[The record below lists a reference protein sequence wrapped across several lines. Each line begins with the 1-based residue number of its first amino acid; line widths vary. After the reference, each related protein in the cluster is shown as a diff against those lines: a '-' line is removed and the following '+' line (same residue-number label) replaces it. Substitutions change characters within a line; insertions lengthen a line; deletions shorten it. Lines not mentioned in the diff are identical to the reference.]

1 MLTADLI
8 RPRLGWGGGKVW
20 TRPLGV
26 RDETYLK
33 MAADL
38 TALYRDH
45 VGRKRGELKELLSDY
60 EGESLDY
67 PIIRGLA
74 KTLSDGCHFASDPPI
89 EPGALREHLF
99 LQAAERGPVVARP
112 DLLHRTTR
120 DEVIAEAATGL
131 GLSTQTIE
139 EALYADLNEE
149 QIVQKVPQVSPRELI
164 ERYNLELARGLLYW
178 ASEMRIF
185 VGDGY
190 KDVFKFIK
198 LFKLMH
204 TIRETGSTPAELGRI
219 GGYEITLDGPI
230 SPFVQTTIR
239 YGRQMAKFLPALLL
253 CRNWKMEADIHIP
266 SPPGMRDTQK
276 GPLLYRLDPRS
287 GLRSHYRASGP
298 FDSKL
303 EEDFSG
309 EFEAKYSRARRQWEL
324 RREDEIIPLGD
335 TVMIP
340 DFSFTHVKDKRR
352 ALLEIVGFWHPNYLR
367 RKVDKLRQ
375 TGRRDLIVLVYEGVK
390 CSQDDLA
397 KVPGEVLFFKKKP
410 VLKKVLEAVERC
422 AVFAPSRN
430 QCETGFAPS
439 GSECGVSNSGK

>member
-1 MLTADLI
+1 
-8 RPRLGWGGGKVW
+8 
-20 TRPLGV
+20 
-26 RDETYLK
+26 

-38 TALYRDH
+38 TTLYRDH
-45 VGRKRGELKELLSDY
+45 VGRKRGELEEALSDY

-67 PIIRGLA
+67 PVIRGLA
-74 KTLSDGCHFASDPPI
+74 KTLSDGCCFASQPPL
-89 EPGALREHLF
+89 EPETLREHLF
-99 LQAAERGPVVARP
+99 LRAAERGPLVAHP

-120 DEVIAEAATGL
+120 NQVIAEAAAELDLTA
-131 GLSTQTIE
+131 QAIE

-149 QIVQKVPQVSPRELI
+149 QVLQETPRLSPRDLI

-185 VGDGY
+185 AGDGY

-204 TIRETGSTPAELGRI
+204 TIREARDVGGEPFGFAQDRPGRI
-219 GGYEITLDGPI
+219 SGYEITLDGPI
-230 SPFVQTTIR
+230 SPFVQATIR

-287 GLRSHYRASGP
+287 GLRSHYQASGP

-309 EFEAKYSRARRQWEL
+309 EFEAKYRRARRQWEL

-340 DFSFTHVKDKRR
+340 DFSFTHVKDGRR

-367 RKVDKLRQ
+367 RKLEKLRQ
-375 TGRRDLIVLVYEGVK
+375 AGRKDLIVLVYEGVK
-390 CSQDDLA
+390 CSQEDLA
-397 KVPGEVLFFKKKP
+397 EVSGEVLFFKKKP
-410 VLKKVLEAVERC
+410 VLKRVLEAVDRC
-422 AVFAPSRN
+422 AV
-430 QCETGFAPS
+430 
-439 GSECGVSNSGK
+439 

>member
-8 RPRLGWGGGKVW
+8 RPRLGQGGGKVW
-20 TRPLGV
+20 TRSLGV
-26 RDETYLK
+26 RDERYLNI
-33 MAADL
+33 ATDL
-38 TALYRDH
+38 RALYRDH
-45 VGRKRGELKELLSDY
+45 VGRRRGELEEALSDY

-74 KTLSDGCHFASDPPI
+74 KTLSDGCYFASEPPLK
-89 EPGALREHLF
+89 PWALREHLF
-99 LQAAERGPVVARP
+99 LRAAERGPVVGHP

-120 DEVIAEAATGL
+120 DDVIAETAAEL
-131 GLSTQTIE
+131 GLSTQIVE
-139 EALYADLNEE
+139 RALYADLNEE
-149 QIVQKVPQVSPRELI
+149 QVLQEVPRLSSLELI

-190 KDVFKFIK
+190 KNVFKFIK

-204 TIRETGSTPAELGRI
+204 TIRETKETRNEPDRI

-230 SPFVQTTIR
+230 SPFVQATTR

-253 CRNWKMEADIHIP
+253 CRNWKMEADIHIA
-266 SPPGMRDTQK
+266 SPPGMRGTLK

-287 GLRSHYRASGP
+287 GLRSHYQTSSP

-303 EEDFSG
+303 EEDFAA

-324 RREDEIIPLGD
+324 HREDEIIPLGD

-340 DFSFTHVKDKRR
+340 DFSFTHVKDRRR
-352 ALLEIVGFWHPNYLR
+352 ALLEIVGFWHPNYLK
-367 RKVDKLRQ
+367 RKVEKLRQ
-375 TGRRDLIVLVYEGVK
+375 AGRRDLIVLVYEGVK
-390 CSQDDLA
+390 CSQQALA
-397 KVPGEVLFFKKKP
+397 EVPGEVLFFKRKP
-410 VLKKVLEAVERC
+410 ILKEVLEAVERC
-422 AVFAPSRN
+422 AVSAPTGD
-430 QCETGFAPS
+430 QCDETGFAPS
-439 GSECGVSNSGK
+439 DSE

>member
-8 RPRLGWGGGKVW
+8 RPRLGWDRGKVW

-26 RDETYLK
+26 REERTFK

-45 VGRKRGELKELLSDY
+45 VGRKRGELEEALSDY

-67 PIIRGLA
+67 PVIRGLA
-74 KTLSDGCHFASDPPI
+74 KTLSDGCCFASQPPL

-99 LQAAERGPVVARP
+99 LRAAERGPLVAHP

-120 DEVIAEAATGL
+120 DQVIAEAAAELDLTI
-131 GLSTQTIE
+131 QTVE

-149 QIVQKVPQVSPRELI
+149 QVLQETPQLSPRELI

-204 TIRETGSTPAELGRI
+204 TIREARDAGGEPFGFAQGRPGRM

-230 SPFVQTTIR
+230 SPFVQATIR

-266 SPPGMRDTQK
+266 SPPGMRDAQK

-287 GLRSHYRASGP
+287 GLRSHYQASGP

-303 EEDFSG
+303 EEDFAA
-309 EFEAKYSRARRQWEL
+309 EFEAKYRRAKRQWEL

-340 DFSFTHVKDKRR
+340 DFSFTHIKDGRR
-352 ALLEIVGFWHPNYLR
+352 ALLEIVGFWHPNYLK
-367 RKVDKLRQ
+367 RKFEKLRQ
-375 TGRRDLIVLVYEGVK
+375 AGRKDLIVLIYEGVK
-390 CSQDDLA
+390 CSQEDLA
-397 KVPGEVLFFKKKP
+397 EVSGEALFFKNKP
-410 VLKKVLEAVERC
+410 VLKRVLEAVERC
-422 AVFAPSRN
+422 AV
-430 QCETGFAPS
+430 
-439 GSECGVSNSGK
+439 

>member
-8 RPRLGWGGGKVW
+8 RPRLRWGGGKVW

-26 RDETYLK
+26 REKRYLK

-38 TALYRDH
+38 TTLYHDH
-45 VGRKRGELKELLSDY
+45 MGRKRGELEEALSDY

-99 LQAAERGPVVARP
+99 LQAAERGPVVTHP

-120 DEVIAEAATGL
+120 DEVIAEAAAGL
-131 GLSTQTIE
+131 DLTTQIVE

-149 QIVQKVPQVSPRELI
+149 QVLQEVPRISPRQLI

-204 TIRETGSTPAELGRI
+204 TIREARDARGELGRI

-230 SPFVQTTIR
+230 SPFVQATIR

-253 CRNWKMEADIHIP
+253 CRNWKMEADIHVP
-266 SPPGMRDTQK
+266 PPPGMKGTPK
-276 GPLLYRLDPRS
+276 GPFLYRLDPRS
-287 GLRSHYRASGP
+287 GLRSHYQASGS

-303 EEDFSG
+303 EEDFAT
-309 EFEAKYSRARRQWEL
+309 EFEAKYCRAKHQWEL
-324 RREDEIIPLGD
+324 RREDEVITLSD

-340 DFSFTHVKDKRR
+340 DFSFTHVKDGRR

-367 RKVDKLRQ
+367 RKVEKLCQ
-375 TGRRDLIVLVYEGVK
+375 AGRKDLIVLVYEGVK
-390 CSQDDLA
+390 CSQEDLA
-397 KVPGEVLFFKKKP
+397 EVPGEVLFFKKKP
-410 VLKKVLEAVERC
+410 VLKRVLEAVERC
-422 AVFAPSRN
+422 AVSPQISAETTWQAPS
-430 QCETGFAPS
+430 TA
-439 GSECGVSNSGK
+439 

>member
-8 RPRLGWGGGKVW
+8 RPRLGWGGDRVW
-20 TRPLGV
+20 TRPLGTK
-26 RDETYLK
+26 DERYLK

-38 TALYRDH
+38 TALYHDH
-45 VGRKRGELKELLSDY
+45 VGRKRGELEEALSDY
-60 EGESLDY
+60 EGESLEY

-74 KTLSDGCHFASDPPI
+74 KTLSDGCHFASELPT

-99 LQAAERGPVVARP
+99 LRAAERGPVVSHP

-120 DEVIAEAATGL
+120 DEVIAEAAAEL
-131 GLSTQTIE
+131 GLSTQTVE
-139 EALYADLNEE
+139 EALYADLSEE
-149 QIVQKVPQVSPRELI
+149 QVLQELSQASPRELI

-204 TIRETGSTPAELGRI
+204 TIREAKGIHGEPSRI

-230 SPFVQTTIR
+230 SPFVQATIR

-253 CRNWKMEADIHIP
+253 CRNWKMEADIYIP
-266 SPPGMRDTQK
+266 SPPGMRETQK

-287 GLRSHYRASGP
+287 RLRSYYRASGP

-303 EEDFSG
+303 EADFSA
-309 EFEAKYSRARRQWEL
+309 EFEARYSRARRQWEL
-324 RREDEIIPLGD
+324 RREDEVISLGD

-340 DFSFTHVKDKRR
+340 DFSFTHVKDRRR

-367 RKVDKLRQ
+367 RKVEKLRQ
-375 TGRRDLIVLVYEGVK
+375 VGRRDLIVLVYEGVK
-390 CSQDDLA
+390 CSQEDLE
-397 KVPGEVLFFKKKP
+397 VPGEVLFFKNKP

-422 AVFAPSRN
+422 AV
-430 QCETGFAPS
+430 
-439 GSECGVSNSGK
+439 

>member
-26 RDETYLK
+26 KDEKYLK
-33 MAADL
+33 MAAEL
-38 TALYRDH
+38 IALYCDH
-45 VGRKRGELKELLSDY
+45 VGGKRGDLKEALSDY

-67 PIIRGLA
+67 PVIRGLA
-74 KTLSDGCHFASDPPI
+74 RTLADGCRFASEPPC
-89 EPGALREHLF
+89 EPEALRERLF

-120 DEVIAEAATGL
+120 DEVIAGAAAEL
-131 GLSTQTIE
+131 GLSTQTVE
-139 EALYADLNEE
+139 EALYADLSEE
-149 QIVQKVPQVSPRELI
+149 QVLQEVPRLSPRELI

-204 TIRETGSTPAELGRI
+204 TIREARGIGGEPGRT

-230 SPFVQTTIR
+230 SPFVQATIR

-266 SPPGMRDTQK
+266 PPPGMREAQK

-287 GLRSHYRASGP
+287 GLRSHYQASGP

-303 EEDFSG
+303 EEDFAT

-324 RREDEIIPLGD
+324 RREDEVIPLGD

-340 DFSFTHVKDKRR
+340 DFSFTHVKEGRR
-352 ALLEIVGFWHPNYLR
+352 ALLEIVGFWHPNYLK
-367 RKVDKLRQ
+367 RKVEKLRQ
-375 TGRRDLIVLVYEGVK
+375 AGRKDLIVLVYEGVK
-390 CSQDDLA
+390 CSQEDLA
-397 KVPGEVLFFKKKP
+397 EVPGEVLFFKKKP

-422 AVFAPSRN
+422 AVPAAPAKSS
-430 QCETGFAPS
+430 APPQPPAP
-439 GSECGVSNSGK
+439 GG

>member
-8 RPRLGWGGGKVW
+8 RPRLGWGGDKIW
-20 TRPLGV
+20 TKPLGV
-26 RDETYLK
+26 RDERTLK

-38 TALYRDH
+38 IALYRDH
-45 VGRKRGELKELLSDY
+45 VGRKRGELEDALSDY

-74 KTLSDGCHFASDPPI
+74 KTLSDGCRSASEPPL
-89 EPGALREHLF
+89 EPRALREHLF
-99 LQAAERGPVVARP
+99 LRAAERGPMVAHP

-120 DEVIAEAATGL
+120 DEVIAEAAAELDLT
-131 GLSTQTIE
+131 TQTIE

-149 QIVQKVPQVSPRELI
+149 QVLQEAPQISPRELI

-204 TIRETGSTPAELGRI
+204 TIREARGICGEPGRT

-230 SPFVQTTIR
+230 SPFVQATIR

-266 SPPGMRDTQK
+266 PPPGMRDAQK

-303 EEDFSG
+303 EADFSG
-309 EFEAKYSRARRQWEL
+309 EFEAKYSRAKRQWEL
-324 RREDEIIPLGD
+324 CREDEVIPLGD

-340 DFSFTHVKDKRR
+340 DFSFTHVKDGRR

-367 RKVDKLRQ
+367 RKVEKLRQ
-375 TGRRDLIVLVYEGVK
+375 AGRRDLIVLVYEGVK
-390 CSQDDLA
+390 CTQEDLA

-422 AVFAPSRN
+422 AVSAPTTQPDVHRS
-430 QCETGFAPS
+430 APP
-439 GSECGVSNSGK
+439 

>member
-26 RDETYLK
+26 QDERTLK
-33 MAADL
+33 TAADL
-38 TALYRDH
+38 TALYREH
-45 VGRKRGELKELLSDY
+45 VGRKRGDLEEALADY

-67 PIIRGLA
+67 PVIRGLA
-74 KTLSDGCHFASDPPI
+74 KTLSDGCHFASDPAI
-89 EPGALREHLF
+89 EPEVLREHLF
-99 LQAAERGPVVARP
+99 LRAAERGPVVARP
-112 DLLHRTTR
+112 DLLHRITR
-120 DEVIAEAATGL
+120 EEVIAEAATEL
-131 GLSTQTIE
+131 GLSSRTVE

-149 QIVQKVPQVSPRELI
+149 QVLQEVPQVSPRALI

-204 TIRETGSTPAELGRI
+204 TIREARDTQDEPFDLSTLLKTSFAQGRPGRI

-230 SPFVQTTIR
+230 SPFVQATIR

-253 CRNWKMEADIHIP
+253 CRNWKMEADIQIP
-266 SPPGMRDTQK
+266 SPRGILRDTPK
-276 GPLLYRLDPRS
+276 DPLLYRLDPRS
-287 GLRSHYRASGP
+287 GLRSHYQASGP

-309 EFEAKYSRARRQWEL
+309 EFEAKYGQARRQWEL
-324 RREDEIIPLGD
+324 RREDEVIPLGD

-340 DFSFTHVKDKRR
+340 DFSFTHVKDGRR

-367 RKVDKLRQ
+367 RKVEKLRQ
-375 TGRRDLIVLVYEGVK
+375 AGRRDLIALVYEGVK
-390 CSQDDLA
+390 CSQEDLA

-410 VLKKVLEAVERC
+410 VLKRVLEAVERC
-422 AVFAPSRN
+422 AV
-430 QCETGFAPS
+430 
-439 GSECGVSNSGK
+439 

>member
-8 RPRLGWGGGKVW
+8 RPRLRWGRGKVW
-20 TRPLGV
+20 TKPLGV
-26 RDETYLK
+26 KDRRYLK

-38 TALYRDH
+38 TALYRGH
-45 VGRKRGELKELLSDY
+45 VGRKRGELEEATSDY

-74 KTLSDGCHFASDPPI
+74 KILSDGCHFASEPPI
-89 EPGALREHLF
+89 EPEALREDLF
-99 LQAAERGPVVARP
+99 LRAAERGPVVARP

-120 DEVIAEAATGL
+120 DEIIAELDITP
-131 GLSTQTIE
+131 QTVE
-139 EALYADLNEE
+139 KALYADLKEE
-149 QIVQKVPQVSPRELI
+149 QVLQEAPQPSPRELV

-204 TIRETGSTPAELGRI
+204 TIRGAKGVRSERGRI

-230 SPFVQTTIR
+230 SPFVQATIR

-266 SPPGMRDTQK
+266 SLSGKK
-276 GPLLYRLDPRS
+276 GLLLYRLDPRS
-287 GLRSHYRASGP
+287 GLRSHYQASGP

-303 EEDFSG
+303 EADFAA
-309 EFEAKYSRARRQWEL
+309 EFEAKYRRAKRKWQL
-324 RREDEIIPLGD
+324 HREDEVISLGD
-335 TVMIP
+335 TVLIP
-340 DFSFTHVKDKRR
+340 DFSFTHVKDGRR
-352 ALLEIVGFWHPNYLR
+352 ALLEIVGFWHPNYLK
-367 RKVDKLRQ
+367 RKVEKLCQ
-375 TGRRDLIVLVYEGVK
+375 AGRRDLIVLVYEGVK
-390 CSQDDLA
+390 CSQEDLA
-397 KVPGEVLFFKKKP
+397 EVPGEVLFFKKKP
-410 VLKKVLEAVERC
+410 ILKKVLEAVERC
-422 AVFAPSRN
+422 AVP
-430 QCETGFAPS
+430 APS
-439 GSECGVSNSGK
+439 GD

>member
-26 RDETYLK
+26 RDERYLE

-38 TALYRDH
+38 TTLCRDY
-45 VGRKRGELKELLSDY
+45 VGRKRGELEEALSNY

-67 PIIRGLA
+67 PVIRGLA
-74 KTLSDGCHFASDPPI
+74 KTLSDGCHFASEPPI
-89 EPGALREHLF
+89 EPGALRERLF

-120 DEVIAEAATGL
+120 DEVITETAAEL
-131 GLSTQTIE
+131 SLSTQAVE
-139 EALYADLNEE
+139 EALYADLIEE
-149 QIVQKVPQVSPRELI
+149 QVLQEVPQVSPRALI

-204 TIRETGSTPAELGRI
+204 TIRQVRGVRGQPGRI

-230 SPFVQTTIR
+230 SPFVQATTR

-253 CRNWKMEADIHIP
+253 CGNWKMEADIHIP
-266 SPPGMRDTQK
+266 PPPGMRDTQK
-276 GPLLYRLDPRS
+276 GSLLYRLDARA
-287 GLRSHYRASGP
+287 GLRSHYQASGP

-303 EEDFSG
+303 EEDFAA
-309 EFEAKYSRARRQWEL
+309 EFEAKYRRDRRQWEL
-324 RREDEIIPLGD
+324 RREDEVIPLGD

-340 DFSFTHVKDKRR
+340 DFSFTHVKDGRR

-367 RKVDKLRQ
+367 RKVEKLRQ
-375 TGRRDLIVLVYEGVK
+375 AGRRDLIVLVYEGVK
-390 CSQDDLA
+390 CSQEDLA
-397 KVPGEVLFFKKKP
+397 EVPGEVLFFKKKP
-410 VLKKVLEAVERC
+410 VLKKVLETVEGC
-422 AVFAPSRN
+422 AVSAP
-430 QCETGFAPS
+430 TG
-439 GSECGVSNSGK
+439 NR

>member
-26 RDETYLK
+26 RDERTLK

-38 TALYRDH
+38 MALYRDH
-45 VGRKRGELKELLSDY
+45 VGRKRGELEEALSDY

-67 PIIRGLA
+67 PVIRGVA
-74 KTLSDGCHFASDPPI
+74 KTLSDGCHFASDLPI
-89 EPGALREHLF
+89 EPEALREHLF
-99 LQAAERGPVVARP
+99 LRAAERGPVVARP

-120 DEVIAEAATGL
+120 DEVITEAAAKL
-131 GLSTQTIE
+131 SLSTQTVE

-149 QIVQKVPQVSPRELI
+149 QVLQEVPQVSPRELI
-164 ERYNLELARGLLYW
+164 GRYNLELARGLLYW

-190 KDVFKFIK
+190 KDAFKFIK

-204 TIRETGSTPAELGRI
+204 TIREARGVRSEPSRI
-219 GGYEITLDGPI
+219 DGYEITLDGPI
-230 SPFVQTTIR
+230 SPFVQATIR

-266 SPPGMRDTQK
+266 SRPGMRDTQK

-287 GLRSHYRASGP
+287 GLRSHYQASGP

-303 EEDFSG
+303 EEDFAA
-309 EFEAKYSRARRQWEL
+309 EFEAKYSQAKRQWEL
-324 RREDEIIPLGD
+324 RREDEVIPLGD

-340 DFSFTHVKDKRR
+340 DFSFTHIKDGRR

-367 RKVDKLRQ
+367 RKVEKLRQ
-375 TGRRDLIVLVYEGVK
+375 AGRRDLIVLVYEGVK
-390 CSQDDLA
+390 CSQEDLE
-397 KVPGEVLFFKKKP
+397 VPGEVLFFKKKP

-422 AVFAPSRN
+422 AMSAPTGN
-430 QCETGFAPS
+430 QCHES
-439 GSECGVSNSGK
+439 CGQQAHG

>member
-8 RPRLGWGGGKVW
+8 RPRLGWDGGKVW

-26 RDETYLK
+26 RDERYLK
-33 MAADL
+33 MVADL
-38 TALYRDH
+38 TTLYRDH
-45 VGRKRGELKELLSDY
+45 VGRKRGELEEALSDY

-67 PIIRGLA
+67 PVIRGLA
-74 KTLSDGCHFASDPPI
+74 KTLSDGCRFASEPPL

-99 LQAAERGPVVARP
+99 LRASERGPVVTRP

-120 DEVIAEAATGL
+120 AEVIAEAAAEL
-131 GLSTQTIE
+131 GLTTQTVE
-139 EALYADLNEE
+139 EALYTDLSEE
-149 QIVQKVPQVSPRELI
+149 QILQEVPQVSPRELI

-185 VGDGY
+185 VGDSY
-190 KDVFKFIK
+190 KNVFKFIK

-204 TIRETGSTPAELGRI
+204 TIREARDVRCEPGRI
-219 GGYEITLDGPI
+219 GGYVITLDGPI
-230 SPFVQTTIR
+230 SPFVQATIR

-276 GPLLYRLDPRS
+276 GPFLYHLDPRS
-287 GLRSHYRASGP
+287 GLRSHYQASGP

-303 EEDFSG
+303 EEDFAAD
-309 EFEAKYSRARRQWEL
+309 FETRYRRARRQWEL
-324 RREDEIIPLGD
+324 RREDEVIPLGD

-340 DFSFTHVKDKRR
+340 DFSFTHVKDGRR

-367 RKVDKLRQ
+367 RKVEKLRQ
-375 TGRRDLIVLVYEGVK
+375 AGRGDLIVLVYEGVK
-390 CSQDDLA
+390 CSQEDLA

-422 AVFAPSRN
+422 AVPAP
-430 QCETGFAPS
+430 TG
-439 GSECGVSNSGK
+439 N

>member
-26 RDETYLK
+26 RDERTLK

-45 VGRKRGELKELLSDY
+45 VGRKRGELEEALSDY

-67 PIIRGLA
+67 PVIRGLA
-74 KTLSDGCHFASDPPI
+74 KTLSDGCCFASQPPLDP
-89 EPGALREHLF
+89 GTLREHLF
-99 LQAAERGPVVARP
+99 LRAAERGPLVAHP

-120 DEVIAEAATGL
+120 DQVIAEAAAELDLT
-131 GLSTQTIE
+131 TQTIE

-149 QIVQKVPQVSPRELI
+149 QVLQEAPQLSPRGLI

-204 TIRETGSTPAELGRI
+204 TIREARDASGERGRM

-230 SPFVQTTIR
+230 SPFVQATIR

-266 SPPGMRDTQK
+266 SPPGMRDAQK

-287 GLRSHYRASGP
+287 GLRSHYQASGP

-309 EFEAKYSRARRQWEL
+309 EFEAKYRRARRQWEL

-340 DFSFTHVKDKRR
+340 DFSFTHVKDGRR

-367 RKVDKLRQ
+367 RKVEKLRQ
-375 TGRRDLIVLVYEGVK
+375 AGRKDLIVLVYEGVK
-390 CSQDDLA
+390 CSQEDLA
-397 KVPGEVLFFKKKP
+397 EVSGEVLFFKKKP
-410 VLKKVLEAVERC
+410 VLKRVLEAVERC
-422 AVFAPSRN
+422 AV
-430 QCETGFAPS
+430 
-439 GSECGVSNSGK
+439 

>member
-26 RDETYLK
+26 RNERYLK

-38 TALYRDH
+38 TALYRDY
-45 VGRKRGELKELLSDY
+45 VGRKRGELEEALSDY

-74 KTLSDGCHFASDPPI
+74 KTLSDGCHFAPELPT

-99 LQAAERGPVVARP
+99 LRAAERGPVVSHP

-120 DEVIAEAATGL
+120 DEVIAEAAAES
-131 GLSTQTIE
+131 GLSTQTVE
-139 EALYADLNEE
+139 ETLYADLSEE
-149 QIVQKVPQVSPRELI
+149 QVLQKLPQISPRALI

-198 LFKLMH
+198 FFKLMH
-204 TIRETGSTPAELGRI
+204 TIREAKGIHGEPFDFAQGRPGRI

-230 SPFVQTTIR
+230 SPFVQATIR

-276 GPLLYRLDPRS
+276 GPLLYHLDPRS
-287 GLRSHYRASGP
+287 RLRSHYRASGP

-303 EEDFSG
+303 EADFCG
-309 EFEAKYSRARRQWEL
+309 EFEARYSRARRQWEL

-340 DFSFTHVKDKRR
+340 DFSFTHVKDGRR

-367 RKVDKLRQ
+367 RKVEKLRQ
-375 TGRRDLIVLVYEGVK
+375 AGRRDLIALVYEGVK
-390 CSQDDLA
+390 CSQEDLE
-397 KVPGEVLFFKKKP
+397 VPGEVLFFKKKP

-422 AVFAPSRN
+422 AVSTPN
-430 QCETGFAPS
+430 QKPVF
-439 GSECGVSNSGK
+439 

>member
-8 RPRLGWGGGKVW
+8 RPRLGWGAGKVW
-20 TRPLGV
+20 TRPLGA
-26 RDETYLK
+26 RDERYLK
-33 MAADL
+33 IATDL
-38 TALYRDH
+38 TSLHRDH
-45 VGRKRGELKELLSDY
+45 VGRKRGELEEALSDY

-74 KTLSDGCHFASDPPI
+74 KTLADGCRFASEPPI
-89 EPGALREHLF
+89 EPETLRERLF
-99 LQAAERGPVVARP
+99 LRAAEGGPVVTRP

-120 DEVIAEAATGL
+120 DEIIAEAAAKL
-131 GLSTQTIE
+131 GLSTQTVE
-139 EALYADLNEE
+139 EALYADLSEE
-149 QIVQKVPQVSPRELI
+149 QVLQEVPQVSPHELI

-204 TIRETGSTPAELGRI
+204 TIREARDIHSEPGPI

-230 SPFVQTTIR
+230 SPFVQATIR

-266 SPPGMRDTQK
+266 SPPGIRDAQK

-287 GLRSHYRASGP
+287 GLRSHYQASGP

-303 EEDFSG
+303 EEDFAA
-309 EFEAKYSRARRQWEL
+309 EFEAKYRQARCQWEL
-324 RREDEIIPLGD
+324 RREDEVISLGD

-340 DFSFTHVKDKRR
+340 DFSFTHVKDGRR
-352 ALLEIVGFWHPNYLR
+352 ALLEIVGFWHPNYLK
-367 RKVDKLRQ
+367 RKVEKLRQ
-375 TGRRDLIVLVYEGVK
+375 AGRGDLIVLIYEGVK
-390 CSQDDLA
+390 CSQEDLA
-397 KVPGEVLFFKKKP
+397 EVSGEVLFFKKKP

-422 AVFAPSRN
+422 AVSTPSPQTRR
-430 QCETGFAPS
+430 PS
-439 GSECGVSNSGK
+439 

>member
-1 MLTADLI
+1 
-8 RPRLGWGGGKVW
+8 
-20 TRPLGV
+20 
-26 RDETYLK
+26 

-45 VGRKRGELKELLSDY
+45 VGRKRGDLEEALSDY

-67 PIIRGLA
+67 PVIRGLA
-74 KTLSDGCHFASDPPI
+74 KTLSDGCRFASDPAI
-89 EPGALREHLF
+89 EPGALRGQLF
-99 LQAAERGPVVARP
+99 LRAAERGPVVARP
-112 DLLHRTTR
+112 DLLHHTTR
-120 DEVIAEAATGL
+120 DEVIAEAAAEL
-131 GLSTQTIE
+131 GLTTQTVE

-149 QIVQKVPQVSPRELI
+149 QVLQEVPQVSPRELI

-204 TIRETGSTPAELGRI
+204 TIREARGVRGKPGRI

-230 SPFVQTTIR
+230 SPFVQATIR

-266 SPPGMRDTQK
+266 SPAGMKNTQK
-276 GPLLYRLDPRS
+276 GRLLYRLDPRS
-287 GLRSHYRASGP
+287 GLRSHYRGSGP

-303 EEDFSG
+303 EADLAG

-324 RREDEIIPLGD
+324 RREDEVIPLGD

-340 DFSFTHVKDKRR
+340 DFSFTHVKDGRR

-367 RKVDKLRQ
+367 RKVEKLRQ
-375 TGRRDLIVLVYEGVK
+375 AKRRDLIVLVYEGVK
-390 CSQDDLA
+390 CSQEDLA
-397 KVPGEVLFFKKKP
+397 EVPGEVLFFKKKP
-410 VLKKVLEAVERC
+410 VLKKVLEAVDRC
-422 AVFAPSRN
+422 AASAPTEN
-430 QCETGFAPS
+430 E
-439 GSECGVSNSGK
+439 

>member
-1 MLTADLI
+1 MATDLM
-8 RPRLGWGGGKVW
+8 
-20 TRPLGV
+20 T
-26 RDETYLK
+26 
-33 MAADL
+33 
-38 TALYRDH
+38 LYRDH
-45 VGRKRGELKELLSDY
+45 VGRKRGELEEILSDY

-67 PIIRGLA
+67 PVIRGLA
-74 KTLSDGCHFASDPPI
+74 KTLFDGCYFASDPPI
-89 EPGALREHLF
+89 EPGTLRECLF

-120 DEVIAEAATGL
+120 DEIIAEAAAEL
-131 GLSTQTIE
+131 GLPTQTVE
-139 EALYADLNEE
+139 ETLYADLNEE
-149 QIVQKVPQVSPRELI
+149 QVLQEVPQLSSRELI

-204 TIRETGSTPAELGRI
+204 TIREARDIRGEPGRI

-230 SPFVQTTIR
+230 SPFVQATIR

-266 SPPGMRDTQK
+266 SPLGMRDTQK

-287 GLRSHYRASGP
+287 GLRSHYQASGP

-303 EEDFSG
+303 EEDFAA
-309 EFEAKYSRARRQWEL
+309 EFVARYSRARRQWEL
-324 RREDEIIPLGD
+324 RREDEVIPLGD

-340 DFSFTHVKDKRR
+340 DFSFTHVKDGRR

-367 RKVDKLRQ
+367 RKVEKLRQ
-375 TGRRDLIVLVYEGVK
+375 AGRRDLIVLVYEGVK
-390 CSQDDLA
+390 CSQEDLA
-397 KVPGEVLFFKKKP
+397 EAPGEVLFFKKKP

-422 AVFAPSRN
+422 AVSAP
-430 QCETGFAPS
+430 TG
-439 GSECGVSNSGK
+439 N

>member
-8 RPRLGWGGGKVW
+8 RPRLGQGGGKVW

-26 RDETYLK
+26 RDERNLK

-38 TALYRDH
+38 TALYHDH
-45 VGRKRGELKELLSDY
+45 VGRKRGELEEAIADY

-67 PIIRGLA
+67 PVIRGLA
-74 KTLSDGCHFASDPPI
+74 KTLSDGCRFASEPPL
-89 EPGALREHLF
+89 EPGGLREHLF
-99 LQAAERGPVVARP
+99 LRAAERGPVIANP
-112 DLLHRTTR
+112 DLLHYTTR
-120 DEVIAEAATGL
+120 DEVISEAAAEL
-131 GLSTQTIE
+131 GLSTQTVE
-139 EALYADLNEE
+139 EALYADLSEE
-149 QIVQKVPQVSPRELI
+149 QVLQEVPQLSPRELI

-204 TIRETGSTPAELGRI
+204 TIREARDVRSEPGRI

-230 SPFVQTTIR
+230 SPFVQATIR

-253 CRNWKMEADIHIP
+253 CRDWKMEADIHIP
-266 SPPGMRDTQK
+266 PPPGMRDAQK
-276 GPLLYRLDPRS
+276 GPLLYQLDPRS

-303 EEDFSG
+303 EEDLAV
-309 EFEAKYSRARRQWEL
+309 EFETRYGQARRQWEL
-324 RREDEIIPLGD
+324 RREDEVIPLSD

-340 DFSFTHVKDKRR
+340 DFSFTHVKDGRR

-367 RKVDKLRQ
+367 RKVEKLRQ
-375 TGRRDLIVLVYEGVK
+375 AGRRDLIVLVYEGVK
-390 CSQDDLA
+390 CSREDLE
-397 KVPGEVLFFKKKP
+397 VPGEVLFFKKKP

-422 AVFAPSRN
+422 AVSTPTRN
-430 QCETGFAPS
+430 
-439 GSECGVSNSGK
+439 

>member
-8 RPRLGWGGGKVW
+8 RPRLGQGGGKVW

-26 RDETYLK
+26 KNKEYLE

-38 TALYRDH
+38 MALYH
-45 VGRKRGELKELLSDY
+45 EHLGRKQRELQEALSDY

-67 PIIRGLA
+67 PVIRGLT
-74 KTLSDGCHFASDPPI
+74 KTLSDNCCFASEPPI
-89 EPGALREHLF
+89 EPGVLREHLF
-99 LQAAERGPVVARP
+99 LRAAGRGPVVARP

-120 DEVIAEAATGL
+120 DEVIAEAAAEL
-131 GLSTQTIE
+131 DFSTQAVE
-139 EALYADLNEE
+139 EALYADLKEE
-149 QIVQKVPQVSPRELI
+149 QVLQEVPQVSPVELI

-204 TIRETGSTPAELGRI
+204 TIREARGTGGEPFDFAQNRPDGTK
-219 GGYEITLDGPI
+219 GYEITLDGPI

-253 CRNWKMEADIHIP
+253 CQNWKMEADIHIP
-266 SPPGMRDTQK
+266 SSSGTRETQK
-276 GPLLYRLDPRS
+276 GPLLYCLDLRS

-303 EEDFSG
+303 EADFCS
-309 EFEAKYSRARRQWEL
+309 EFESKYSRASRRWEL
-324 RREDEIIPLGD
+324 RHEDEVISLGD

-340 DFSFTHVKDKRR
+340 DFSFTHIKDGRR

-367 RKVDKLRQ
+367 RKVRKLRQ
-375 TGRRDLIVLVYEGVK
+375 AGRRDLIVLVYEGVK
-390 CSQDDLA
+390 CNQEDLA
-397 KVPGEVLFFKKKP
+397 EVPGEVLFFKRKP
-410 VLKKVLEAVERC
+410 ILKKVLEAVERC
-422 AVFAPSRN
+422 AVSAP
-430 QCETGFAPS
+430 TGNPCCKS
-439 GSECGVSNSGK
+439 

>member
-8 RPRLGWGGGKVW
+8 RPRLGQGGGKVW

-26 RDETYLK
+26 RDEGYLK

-45 VGRKRGELKELLSDY
+45 VGRKRGDLEEAIADY

-67 PIIRGLA
+67 PVIRGLA
-74 KTLSDGCHFASDPPI
+74 KTLSDGCHFASEPPLDPRT
-89 EPGALREHLF
+89 LREHLF
-99 LQAAERGPVVARP
+99 LRAAERGPVVAHP
-112 DLLHRTTR
+112 DLLHRTTH
-120 DEVIAEAATGL
+120 DEIISEAAAEL
-131 GLSTQTIE
+131 GFSTQTVE
-139 EALYADLNEE
+139 QALYADLSEE
-149 QIVQKVPQVSPRELI
+149 QVLQEVPQLSPRELI

-204 TIRETGSTPAELGRI
+204 TIREAREVRSEPGRI

-230 SPFVQTTIR
+230 SPFVQATIR

-266 SPPGMRDTQK
+266 SPPGTRDAQK

-287 GLRSHYRASGP
+287 GLRSHYRASGT

-303 EEDFSG
+303 EEDLAA
-309 EFEAKYSRARRQWEL
+309 EFEARYGQTRRQWEL

-340 DFSFTHVKDKRR
+340 DFSFTHKDGRR
-352 ALLEIVGFWHPNYLR
+352 ALLEIVGFWHPNYLK
-367 RKVDKLRQ
+367 RKVEKLRQ
-375 TGRRDLIVLVYEGVK
+375 AERKDLIVLVYEGVK
-390 CSQDDLA
+390 CSQEDLE
-397 KVPGEVLFFKKKP
+397 VPGEVLFFKKKP

-422 AVFAPSRN
+422 AVSAPTEN
-430 QCETGFAPS
+430 
-439 GSECGVSNSGK
+439 

>member
-8 RPRLGWGGGKVW
+8 RPRLGQGGGRVW
-20 TRPLGV
+20 TRPLGM
-26 RDETYLK
+26 RDERTLK

-38 TALYRDH
+38 TDLYRDY
-45 VGRKRGELKELLSDY
+45 VGKKRGELEEALADY

-67 PIIRGLA
+67 PVIRGLA
-74 KTLSDGCHFASDPPI
+74 KTFSDGCRFASDPPI

-99 LQAAERGPVVARP
+99 LRAAERGPVVDRP

-120 DEVIAEAATGL
+120 NEVISEAATEL
-131 GLSTQTIE
+131 GLSTQTVE
-139 EALYADLNEE
+139 EALYADLSEE
-149 QIVQKVPQVSPRELI
+149 QVLQEVPQLFPRELI

-204 TIRETGSTPAELGRI
+204 TIREAKEARSEPGRI

-230 SPFVQTTIR
+230 SPFVQATIR

-253 CRNWKMEADIHIP
+253 CHNWKMEADIHIP
-266 SPPGMRDTQK
+266 PPPGMRDTQK
-276 GPLLYRLDPRS
+276 GSLLYQLGPRS
-287 GLRSHYRASGP
+287 GLRSHYRASGL

-303 EEDFSG
+303 EEDLAA
-309 EFEAKYSRARRQWEL
+309 EFEARYGQARRQWEL
-324 RREDEIIPLGD
+324 GREDEVIPLGD

-340 DFSFTHVKDKRR
+340 DFSFTHVQDGRR
-352 ALLEIVGFWHPNYLR
+352 ALLEIVGFWHPNYLK
-367 RKVDKLRQ
+367 RKVEKLRQ
-375 TGRRDLIVLVYEGVK
+375 AGRRDLIVLVYEGVK
-390 CSQDDLA
+390 CSQEDLD
-397 KVPGEVLFFKKKP
+397 VPGEVLFFKKKP

-422 AVFAPSRN
+422 AV
-430 QCETGFAPS
+430 
-439 GSECGVSNSGK
+439 GSERGVRDNGK